1 MKIWLAII
9 SMSTIVF
16 GSTFAF
22 AVERTVEIR
31 WKHDGNDLAGFYLLQ
46 GDSSGNYGDPLNVNI
61 PEMCA
66 DDANSYCYE
75 TVIDVPDGEKK
86 TYYFAASAYDEGGN
100 TSGLSNESALAID
113 HEVPPKIV
121 DLTANYDD
129 TTKTITFNWSY
140 ETNWQDRIQKWVLYE
155 SPSPTGEWTEVAH
168 IPYSSEGAP
177 SYILPHEI
185 EAPDGERLVKYYV
198 LVAHRSAENL
208 GKYSE
213 NSNIVEVTVDRMPPK
228 SPFELKVKIK

>member
-1 MKIWLAII
+1 MKQLFAII
-9 SMSTIVF
+9 SIALIML
-16 GSTFAF
+16 GSTLAF

-31 WKHDGNDLAGFYLLQ
+31 WKHDGNDLAGFYILQ
-46 GDSSGNYGDPLNVNI
+46 GDSSGTYGDPLNVNL
-61 PEMCA
+61 PEMCP

-75 TVIDVPDGEKK
+75 TVIDVPDGEKR
-86 TYYFAASAYDEGGN
+86 TFYFAASAYDEGGN
-100 TSGLSNESALAID
+100 VSGPSNESILAID

-121 DLTANYDD
+121 DLVATYDD

-140 ETNWQDRIQKWVLYE
+140 ETNWDDRIQKWVLYE
-155 SPSPTGEWTEVAH
+155 SDSPTGDWTEIAF
-168 IPYSSEGAP
+168 IPYSAEGAP
-177 SYILPHEI
+177 NYSLDRVID
-185 EAPDGERLVKYYV
+185 APADQRLVKYYV
-198 LVAHRSAENL
+198 MVAHRSAENL